1 MKALA
6 FVIALAACAGADAA
20 NIPGAKAAEVA
31 PAVFAPPVL
40 VTAAAPVTCCV
51 PEPSAVARSVAPET
65 QELGF
70 GESCAVS
77 EAEHAVREICG
88 ATPSESALPPTVA
101 VEMLSVGTTT
111 TSRAGDAP
119 AFDAALPSKAGE
131 PTEPIALDDI
141 KVVKKSEAQP
151 ARILPESRSDTSC
164 NLADFYRRRFLS
176 GPWSVMRRLEAAK
189 LRGDTEEVERLTA
202 MLEEVLGEALEVEG
216 TEP

>member
-40 VTAAAPVTCCV
+40 VTAAAPGTCCV

-119 AFDAALPSKAGE
+119 TFDAALPSEAGE
-131 PTEPIALDDI
+131 TTEPAVLEDI
-141 KVVKKSEAQP
+141 KVVKEPLAQP
-151 ARILPESRSDTSC
+151 AKILPESRADSSC
-164 NLADFYRRRFLS
+164 NLADLYRKRFLS
-176 GPWSVMRRLEAAK
+176 GPWSVTRRLEAA
-189 LRGDTEEVERLTA
+189 RMRDDTEEVERLSA
-202 MLEEVLGEALEVEG
+202 MLEAVFDEALEVEG

>member
-1 MKALA
+1 MKTILL
-6 FVIALAACAGADAA
+6 VIALVARADA
-20 NIPGAKAAEVA
+20 PKAGLQEA
-31 PAVFAPPVL
+31 
-40 VTAAAPVTCCV
+40 AAAPA
-51 PEPSAVARSVAPET
+51 AVALE
-65 QELGF
+65 
-70 GESCAVS
+70 AVLPTGS
-77 EAEHAVREICG
+77 FVK
-88 ATPSESALPPTVA
+88 PSESVVREVSGAAPSEKA
-101 VEMLSVGTTT
+101 
-111 TSRAGDAP
+111 RANAP

-131 PTEPIALDDI
+131 TTEPIALDDI
-141 KVVKKSEAQP
+141 KVVRESVAQP